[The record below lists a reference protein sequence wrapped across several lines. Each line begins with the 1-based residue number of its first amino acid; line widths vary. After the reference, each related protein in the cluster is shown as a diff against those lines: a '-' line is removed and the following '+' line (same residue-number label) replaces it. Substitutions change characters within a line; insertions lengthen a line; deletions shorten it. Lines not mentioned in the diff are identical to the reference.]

1 MPKWEQVDLVD
12 NGHQRWPYFFDMK
25 YNKSFYENL
34 KKYNMINGGEEV
46 IVACS
51 GGADS
56 MFLLYNLFLLRE
68 EFNIKIKVCH
78 VNHGIRATAKRDQ
91 DFVRNIAQ
99 KLQLEFETIDVN
111 MDEFAKENKMSSEE
125 AGRLLRY
132 EFFRTFNTKIFTA
145 HNQDDQAET
154 ILYRIIRGTGLEGLQ
169 SIEYVNGDLYRPMLN
184 ISRREIEEY
193 LLENGIDHVEDETNS
208 MAVYT
213 RNRLRLELI
222 PYIEENLN
230 SNFKGALLRLQ
241 DLAHKQNTY
250 FQKIVDRYF
259 LNNMKEDVLDIKL
272 LKDEDEYL
280 ISIIIREYLRRLN
293 LIEGIGKVQIEN
305 IVDLIKQDSASITVH
320 KLIFEISQG
329 YLFLK
334 KEVEKI
340 DETLKFGIN
349 KTQLG
354 TLIVE
359 EGIKKGKNSIQV
371 DASKIKGK
379 LRVRN
384 KRDGDKF
391 TPIGMKGSKKIKD
404 FLIDNRIPKYKR
416 DFVPL
421 IVDDENIIWIA
432 PYRMNEKYKIESM
445 TEKIISISLEV

>member
-1 MPKWEQVDLVD
+1 
-12 NGHQRWPYFFDMK
+12 
-25 YNKSFYENL
+25 
-34 KKYNMINGGEEV
+34 
-46 IVACS
+46 
-51 GGADS
+51 
-56 MFLLYNLFLLRE
+56 
-68 EFNIKIKVCH
+68 
-78 VNHGIRATAKRDQ
+78 
-91 DFVRNIAQ
+91 
-99 KLQLEFETIDVN
+99 
-111 MDEFAKENKMSSEE
+111 MSSLE
-125 AGRLLRY
+125 LL
-132 EFFRTFNTKIFTA
+132 TQKIFTA

-334 KEVEKI
+334 KK
-340 DETLKFGIN
+340 LKR
-349 KTQLG
+349 LM
-354 TLIVE
+354 
-359 EGIKKGKNSIQV
+359 
-371 DASKIKGK
+371 K
-379 LRVRN
+379 L
-384 KRDGDKF
+384 
-391 TPIGMKGSKKIKD
+391 
-404 FLIDNRIPKYKR
+404 
-416 DFVPL
+416 
-421 IVDDENIIWIA
+421 
-432 PYRMNEKYKIESM
+432 
-445 TEKIISISLEV
+445 